1 MLHIFFLTVTLLL
14 TVCNIGNKSAPPIL
28 KNLSAINVSENQIFV
43 ANIDVMDPDNDQITI
58 SISGKDASYFVLTQD
73 NQLNFVTAPDYE
85 TRQHFSIVLN
95 ASDSVL
101 TSSLSVEVTILN
113 ENDNVPVILPQPDI
127 FLSHN
132 QKMVAIIQATD
143 LDGDSLTYNI
153 DEQSAALMAIDE
165 RSGYL
170 EFIDFPDFDT
180 HEQFEV
186 NVSVFDGEHYDSIVL
201 YIFQKVLTIAKID
214 TFGYS
219 IEDEPK
225 ILANLDLIQDN
236 QILESHNIGIEIR
249 GSGSQ
254 LYDKKSYGFE
264 TRDSN
269 NEDISV
275 PLDGLP
281 EEEDWIFYGPY
292 VDRTLIRNMLIFDL
306 SNDIGRYAARG
317 KFIELIINDSNLGTY
332 ILMEKLKRDSNRIA
346 IKKNKESDISGG
358 YILKIDKPTGDG
370 GEFTDE
376 NSFRSVYSTM
386 DDVNPIPI
394 HFLYEYPKADDI
406 TDSQKLYIQQYLEDF
421 ETALATADFSVE
433 ERAYADFID
442 TDSFIDFFLLT
453 ELAGNVDGYRISTF
467 LHKDRGGK
475 LIMGPIWDFNLGFGK
490 TAYCSSDRTDI
501 WAYKFNIVCPWDTL
515 KVPFWWAKLL
525 EDPVYVDKLKERW
538 NQLKESHFS
547 YSAIENRIV
556 DLVFSLDKHNAVNRD
571 SRIWPGINSHGSI
584 VLETHA
590 EEMAY
595 LKTWISERLAWLDE
609 SINNL

>member
-1 MLHIFFLTVTLLL
+1 MVTALLIA
-14 TVCNIGNKSAPPIL
+14 CDGGNKNAAPIF
-28 KNLSAINVSENQIFV
+28 KTLSAIKVSENQIFV
-43 ANIDVMDPDNDQITI
+43 ANIDAVDPDNDQITI

-165 RSGYL
+165 RSGDL

-186 NVSVFDGEHYDSIVL
+186 NVSVFDGEYYDSIVL

-442 TDSFIDFFLLT
+442 TESFIDFFLLT
-453 ELAGNVDGYRISTF
+453 ELASNVDGYRISTF

-525 EDPVYVDKLKERW
+525 EDPVYVDKLKQRW

-571 SRIWPGINSHGSI
+571 SRIWPGINSHGHI